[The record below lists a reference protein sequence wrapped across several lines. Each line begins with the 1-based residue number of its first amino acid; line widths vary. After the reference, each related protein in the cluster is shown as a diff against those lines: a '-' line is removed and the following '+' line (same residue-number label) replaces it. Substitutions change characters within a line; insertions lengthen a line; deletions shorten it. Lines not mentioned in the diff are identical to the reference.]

1 MCTDEYILNQNATA
15 LHDIVYMTLYL
26 PHTHPISPRVVGG
39 PLASDPAGLL
49 YPSST
54 LDLPT
59 RNLWV
64 RVGGV

>member
-1 MCTDEYILNQNATA
+1 MA

-26 PHTHPISPRVVGG
+26 SHTHLISPRVVGG

-64 RVGGV
+64 GMGGV